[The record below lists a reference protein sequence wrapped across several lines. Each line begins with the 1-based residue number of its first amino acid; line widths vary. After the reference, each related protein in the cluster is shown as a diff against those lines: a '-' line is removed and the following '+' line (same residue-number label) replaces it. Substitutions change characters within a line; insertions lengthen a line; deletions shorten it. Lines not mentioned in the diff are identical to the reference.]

1 MSIVRSSALLGFI
14 TTIVCGCA
22 THLSADAPSGLS
34 LAGRWKL
41 DHAASDDPQ
50 KILADMRAEAI
61 KLIRRQQADMAYR
74 TGTAPPD
81 SPDAPAP
88 AGAAA
93 GPPAGQPPGPRRDP
107 LRNSPMAAV
116 IREVAER
123 GDFLTIR
130 QSPSEFVL
138 DYGTTRRSFTPGGH
152 SVVSSEGGVG
162 DQTSGWH
169 GRQFI
174 IRIKPQMGSD
184 IIDTYELSPDG
195 KQLIENL
202 QLDSAELAK
211 VNMRRVYV
219 PTTEA
224 APRPLPNTD

>member
-1 MSIVRSSALLGFI
+1 MSIVRSAALLGSI
-14 TTIVCGCA
+14 ATLLCGCV
-22 THLSADAPSGLS
+22 THLSADAPNGLS

-61 KLIRRQQADMAYR
+61 KLIRRQQADMAAR
-74 TGTAPPD
+74 TGTAPD
-81 SPDAPAP
+81 SSDAPTPEGAP
-88 AGAAA
+88 G
-93 GPPAGQPPGPRRDP
+93 GPPAAQPPGPRRDP

-130 QSPSEFVL
+130 QTPTEFVL
-138 DYGTTRRSFTPGGH
+138 DYGSTRRSFTPGGH
-152 SVVSSEGGVG
+152 SVVSAEGGVG

-169 GRQFI
+169 GRQYI

-184 IIDTYELSPDG
+184 IIETYELSADG

-202 QLDSAELAK
+202 QLDSAELPK
-211 VNMRRVYV
+211 VKMRRVYL